1 MIRPWMMPLAMSSV
15 TVIGLRTW
23 LLWPI
28 DGRPTDWQRREA
40 ARMVG
45 EKVEAVREV
54 QAEALSFAWRLWF
67 APWTV
72 WGPLSR
78 RSLPAS
84 VHAATDAMVK
94 PFSRRASGNVARLQ
108 AHAMRTA
115 AQAIPTMAAL
125 PALSAPAKCRTTP
138 RGVARAH
145 CRSMSVR
152 TCSSTLLASAGRQ

>member
-1 MIRPWMMPLAMSSV
+1 MTHPWMMPFAMSSA

-40 ARMVG
+40 SRMVG
-45 EKVEAVREV
+45 EKVEAVREA
-54 QAEALSFAWRLWF
+54 QGEALSLAWRLWF

-72 WGPLSR
+72 WGPLSG

-94 PFSRRASGNVARLQ
+94 PFSRRASGNAARLQ

-115 AQAIPTMAAL
+115 AQAIPTMAVLPVLAL
-125 PALSAPAKCRTTP
+125 AAPAKRSATS
-138 RGVARAH
+138 RGAA
-145 CRSMSVR
+145 
-152 TCSSTLLASAGRQ
+152 AGRTPSRRRPSR